1 MNAQVFG
8 TGTDF
13 DILTYWVAAGI
24 ILYFAVLPLL
34 PSVIAGWRYG
44 KRMLGISAPLGLL
57 YGFLTAIGLAAI
69 VTPWAYLPGMIWF
82 LGVAPPV
89 VAIAGPA
96 IIYRY
101 CRYRA
106 SRRYTSKPTP
116 ES

>member
-8 TGTDF
+8 TSTNFDF
-13 DILTYWVAAGI
+13 LTYWVGAGVI
-24 ILYFAVLPLL
+24 IYFAVLPLV
-34 PSVIAGWRYG
+34 PSVIAGWRLG
-44 KRMLGISAPLGLL
+44 KRMLGISARLGLL

-82 LGVAPPV
+82 LGVVPPL
-89 VAIAGPA
+89 VAIAGPV

-106 SRRYTSKPTP
+106 SRRDTPTP